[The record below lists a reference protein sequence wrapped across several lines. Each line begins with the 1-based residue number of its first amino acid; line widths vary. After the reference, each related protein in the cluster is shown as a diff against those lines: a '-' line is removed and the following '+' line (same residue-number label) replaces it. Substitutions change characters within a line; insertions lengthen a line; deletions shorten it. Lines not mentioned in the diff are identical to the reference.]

1 MDLVSPLLTA
11 GTLSQRSFAVSLNA
25 VNLRRRDFLGLLGAG
40 AFTAACPASAFAATV
55 AKRSIPGRSVI
66 PAALTPLDEKL
77 ALHLADFRRHIAT
90 LAAVP
95 GVTAI
100 MVNGAAGHDNTLT
113 RDERRRLIAEAVAA
127 VGPRVA
133 IMAALR
139 ETKDDSTLAPFARDA
154 EAEGAHAL
162 VIMPPTN
169 KADETWERARI
180 RFDHAL
186 AASTLPVAFYQTGYD
201 TETLTRLAALPPVFA
216 IKEGSGSPAVFE
228 RNMRSVRALGRD
240 VAIWTTHSSWLL
252 SDLALGA
259 DGLLSG
265 MGSVAAELQ
274 VALAEAV
281 WRSDLAAA
289 RKIND
294 RLFPLT
300 QVFYRPGSDAH
311 SRMKYA
317 LKKLGRFQHDLV
329 RPPRKSIDDAERA
342 AIDRAL
348 SQSGLI

>member
-1 MDLVSPLLTA
+1 MNFP
-11 GTLSQRSFAVSLNA
+11 
-25 VNLRRRDFLGLLGAG
+25 RRNFLASLGAG
-40 AFTAACPASAFAATV
+40 ALALACPPSALAAASPRRV
-55 AKRSIPGRSVI
+55 IPRRSVI
-66 PAALTPLDEKL
+66 PAALTPLDENL
-77 ALHLADFRRHIAT
+77 GLDLPDFRRHIAA

-113 RDERRRLIAEAVAA
+113 RDERRRLVAEAVAA
-127 VGPRVA
+127 AGPRVA

-139 ETKDDSTLAPFARDA
+139 ETKDDPTLAPFARDA

-162 VIMPPTN
+162 VVMPPAN
-169 KADETWERARI
+169 KADEAWDHARI

-186 AASTLPVAFYQTGYD
+186 SASTLPVAIYQTGYD
-201 TETLTRLAALPPVFA
+201 TETLTKLAALPPVFA
-216 IKEGSGSPAVFE
+216 IKEGNGSPAVFE
-228 RNMRSVRALGRD
+228 RNMRSVRALGRN

-265 MGSVAAELQ
+265 MGSVAADLQ

-289 RKIND
+289 RMVND

-300 QVFYRPGSDAH
+300 QAFYRPGQDAH

-317 LKKLGRFQHDLV
+317 LKKLGRIKHDLV
-329 RPPRKSIDDAERA
+329 RPPRKPIDDADRA
-342 AIDRAL
+342 VIDRAL
-348 SQSGLI
+348 AASGLR

>member
-1 MDLVSPLLTA
+1 M
-11 GTLSQRSFAVSLNA
+11 
-25 VNLRRRDFLGLLGAG
+25 NLHRRDFIGLLGAG
-40 AFTAACPASAFAATV
+40 AAALAVSPRPAVFAAASA
-55 AKRSIPGRSVI
+55 KRPIPSRSVI
-66 PAALTPLDEKL
+66 PAALTPLEEDL
-77 ALHLADFRRHIAT
+77 ALHLADFRRHIGS

-113 RDERRRLIAEAVAA
+113 RDERRRLIAEAVGA

-139 ETKDDSTLAPFARDA
+139 ETKDEPTLAPFARDA

-169 KADETWERARI
+169 KADQAWERARV

-186 AASTLPVAFYQTGYD
+186 SASTLPVAIYQAGYD
-201 TETLTRLAALPPVFA
+201 TATLTKLAALPPVFA

-228 RNMRSVRALGRD
+228 RNMRSVRSLGRE

-265 MGSVAAELQ
+265 MGSVTAELH
-274 VALAEAV
+274 VALAQAI
-281 WRSDLAAA
+281 WRSDLMAA
-289 RKIND
+289 RKISD

-300 QVFYRPGSDAH
+300 QVFYRPGNDAH

-317 LKKLGRFQHDLV
+317 LKKLGRFTHDVV
-329 RPPRKSIDDAERA
+329 RPPRKPIDDAERA
-342 AIDRAL
+342 AIDQAL
-348 SQSGLI
+348 KQSGLL